1 MRRFTPVL
9 FPLLLVLVMAPP
21 VVAVIPEGG
30 FSAGPVPDAPSA
42 PPTLAA
48 VIELLKKGDAAAALK
63 GAREFVKSQPG
74 SALGHEVHGIA
85 AMANRAAR
93 EAQWAF
99 SQALRLEPGRLS
111 AMVRLGQV
119 ALDAGD
125 SQQAEGWFRK
135 ALAADPDLG
144 TARRGLAVVRRPTG
158 GRAVWHARE
167 LTYAVAAPL
176 VGFGGLKA
184 AYRAIHEMLAGA
196 LRRLGLN
203 ARLAPASVS
212 PGPSAGPCFAAPVGG
227 EVLVEGHKVVGSAQ
241 VRQGSAF
248 LQHGS
253 MLLEDD
259 QALVR
264 GLAGSSQSSAEAPVA
279 RLLQRQVTF
288 AEAADA
294 VAAAAGS
301 FPGEWLL
308 RQDLPGA
315 VEERAGFHAS
325 RFRSPAWTWDR

>member
-1 MRRFTPVL
+1 MAVDCA
-9 FPLLLVLVMAPP
+9 LLDLVMRE
-21 VVAVIPEGG
+21 EGG
-30 FSAGPVPDAPSA
+30 V
-42 PPTLAA
+42 
-48 VIELLKKGDAAAALK
+48 
-63 GAREFVKSQPG
+63 
-74 SALGHEVHGIA
+74 
-85 AMANRAAR
+85 
-93 EAQWAF
+93 AF
-99 SQALRLEPGRLS
+99 LRLYQWEPHCLSFGRHEP
-111 AMVRLGQV
+111 VGRRYDRERIRELG
-119 ALDAGD
+119 LDC
-125 SQQAEGWFRK
+125 
-135 ALAADPDLG
+135 
-144 TARRGLAVVRRPTG
+144 VRRPTG

-203 ARLAPASVS
+203 AQLAPASVS

-264 GLAGSSQSSAEAPVA
+264 GLAGSSHSSAEAPVA